1 MKKNKILIPLMC
13 ISLMTCNLAACGE
26 KKENTPELTENT
38 QENVKN
44 TSKNIKNT
52 PKVQNLSFTKKFL
65 AGHNETDNTDNYAAP
80 IYIMLKKTMY
90 LSLSVQKMLD

>member
-44 TSKNIKNT
+44 T
-52 PKVQNLSFTKKFL
+52 
-65 AGHNETDNTDNYAAP
+65 
-80 IYIMLKKTMY
+80 
-90 LSLSVQKMLD
+90 